1 MLSEGM
7 GRSTA
12 ARGAGGGE
20 GRRCASQGMKAAA
33 QVAVGPATAATA
45 RALESIENNIT

>member
-7 GRSTA
+7 RRSTA

-33 QVAVGPATAATA
+33 EGAVGPATAATA
-45 RALESIENNIT
+45 RALETH